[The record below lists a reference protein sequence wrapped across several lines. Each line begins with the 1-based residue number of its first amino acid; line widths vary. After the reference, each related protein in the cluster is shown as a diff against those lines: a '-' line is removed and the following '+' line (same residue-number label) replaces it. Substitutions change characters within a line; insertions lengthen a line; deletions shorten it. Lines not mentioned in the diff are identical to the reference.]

1 MSLGKID
8 KLEYLPGVEILKSYQ
23 SRINEQVKL
32 TCFPFSKA
40 FEIEI
45 KIIGE
50 KGRKQV
56 EALEFLKSNT
66 QKLTLKDAI
75 LKRTFSEEAKN

>member
-1 MSLGKID
+1 M
-8 KLEYLPGVEILKSYQ
+8 
-23 SRINEQVKL
+23 
-32 TCFPFSKA
+32 
-40 FEIEI
+40 EI

-66 QKLTLKDAI
+66 QKLTIKDAI